1 MDKIEELLTRGVANI
16 IPNKQELEKSLH
28 SGKKL
33 NIYLGI
39 DPTSPHIH
47 LGHAL
52 PLRKLQAFAELG
64 HNVTLLIGDFTALV
78 GDTSDKESE
87 RPILTKEE
95 INKNFENYKKQ
106 AEKLVD
112 FSKVKIKY
120 NSEWLGKLTYED
132 GLKLQ
137 QKFSLNDFISRE
149 LIKKRLS
156 AGKHVRLD
164 ETSYPLMQGYD
175 SYILDTDI
183 QLGATDQ
190 TFNMQAGRTLQKIL
204 RNKESFVIT
213 NVYLEGTDGRKMSK
227 SWGNAIWL
235 DDSPEDMYAKVMAIA
250 DNLIVQYFTLATNI
264 PLQEIEKIKISLEKG
279 GHPMEQKKKLAL
291 QIVSELH
298 DKNTAVKAAENFE
311 KTIQKREVPTE
322 IPTTTLT
329 NETQTV
335 IDVLIKS
342 GLTESKSETK
352 RLIEQGGIS
361 VNDKKV
367 SDGSIL
373 FNSLIKNN
381 ETIIKIGKHKFHKII
396 IKNTL
401 ILDS

>member
-16 IPNKQELEKSLH
+16 IPNKQELEKTLH
-28 SGKKL
+28 SEKKL

-64 HNVTLLIGDFTALV
+64 HHATLLIGDFTALV

-95 INKNFENYKKQ
+95 INKNFQTYKKQ

-112 FSKVKIKY
+112 FAKVKIRY
-120 NSEWLGKLTYED
+120 NSEWFRKLNFED
-132 GLKLQ
+132 SLKLQ

-149 LIKKRLS
+149 LIKKRLNEQ
-156 AGKHVRLD
+156 KHIRLD

-175 SYILDTDI
+175 SYVLDTDI

-190 TFNMQAGRTLQKIL
+190 TFNMQAGRILQKIL
-204 RNKESFVIT
+204 RNKESFIIA

-235 DDSPEDMYAKVMAIA
+235 DDEASDMYAKIMAIN
-250 DNLIVQYFTLATNI
+250 DELIIQYFTLATNI
-264 PLQEIEKIKISLEKG
+264 PLQEIENIKKILEKG

-291 QIVSELH
+291 QIVSELYNK
-298 DKNTAVKAAENFE
+298 DTARKAQEYFERTVQQKEKPQDIKKIVIPYLSKQGTFNIIDFLVGENIVSSRGE
-311 KTIQKREVPTE
+311 A
-322 IPTTTLT
+322 
-329 NETQTV
+329 
-335 IDVLIKS
+335 
-342 GLTESKSETK
+342 K
-352 RLIEQGGIS
+352 RLIKQGGIKINN
-361 VNDKKV
+361 VKV
-367 SDGSIL
+367 KSPLGHISTEKL
-373 FNSLIKNN
+373 P
-381 ETIIKIGKHKFHKII
+381 II
-396 IKNTL
+396 IQVGK
-401 ILDS
+401 

>member
-16 IPNKQELEKSLH
+16 IPNKKELEKILH
-28 SGKKL
+28 SEKKL

-156 AGKHVRLD
+156 VGKHVRLD

-183 QLGATDQ
+183 QLGASDQ

-250 DNLIVQYFTLATNI
+250 DNLIIQYFTLATNI

-279 GHPMEQKKKLAL
+279 DHPMKQKKKLAL

-311 KTIQKREVPTE
+311 KTIQKKEIPTE
-322 IPTTTLT
+322 IPTFKISAKDTITTSEILT
-329 NETQTV
+329 QAN
-335 IDVLIKS
+335 LAS
-342 GLTESKSETK
+342 SKSEAK
-352 RLIEQGGIS
+352 RLINQNAVTLNEKKITDPDSKIKTGIL
-361 VNDKKV
+361 KV
-367 SDGSIL
+367 
-373 FNSLIKNN
+373 
-381 ETIIKIGKHKFHKII
+381 GKHKFIKII
-396 IKNTL
+396 L
-401 ILDS
+401 E